1 MNQVQLSSLIISIII
16 LIIVIILMILVCY
29 NLNNTTNTTNN
40 NNNQQM
46 IKHPKAV
53 VALYANKN
61 KFGQTAL
68 CHGSGTCTVPSP
80 YNQHGPEQAGDICG
94 RNKYGDA
101 TAWCQDAGSRCMT
114 AFNKIRSTIGCQPP

>member
-29 NLNNTTNTTNN
+29 NLNNTTNTTN
-40 NNNQQM
+40 QQI
-46 IKHPKAV
+46 IKNPRAV

-68 CHGSGTCTVPSP
+68 CHGSGTCAVPSP
-80 YNQHGPEQAGDICG
+80 YNQRGPEQAGDICG

-101 TAWCQDAGSRCMT
+101 SAWCQDDGSRCMT